1 MTFLERAFVRR
12 GHPKNVIVAVVGAIW
27 GLYFLWIHDW
37 IWALATVVLSAAV
50 ARFLTYGIREENLAQ
65 TTLGKIMLLHLHP
78 MNLIVQTAGFG
89 LLIYSIWTHS
99 AILVMAA
106 VSIIL
111 FGHLWGWHKVND
123 AL

>member
-1 MTFLERAFVRR
+1 M
-12 GHPKNVIVAVVGAIW
+12 
-27 GLYFLWIHDW
+27 
-37 IWALATVVLSAAV
+37 
-50 ARFLTYGIREENLAQ
+50 REENFAG

-78 MNLIVQTAGFG
+78 MNLVVQIAGFG
-89 LLIYSIWTHS
+89 VLLYSIWTRS
-99 AILVMAA
+99 AILIMAG